1 MSIRFNYIEAGRVK
15 EPNIY
20 NNFSFINKNN
30 ELSTNIQNMKRNN
43 QNIEDELDDI
53 ITGLNKLASLFGS
66 YERYDGQI
74 SDCKSQINKIKFN
87 SYTEMNNLI
96 DNINQQLIELK
107 NKSKNQL
114 TDIENLTNELRG
126 EKHGN

>member
-20 NNFSFINKNN
+20 NNFSFINKKN
-30 ELSTNIQNMKRNN
+30 ELSTNIQNMKSNTR
-43 QNIEDELDDI
+43 NIEDDLDDI

-66 YERYDGQI
+66 YGRYDGQI

-87 SYTEMNNLI
+87 SYVEMNNLI
-96 DNINQQLIELK
+96 DNINQQLKELK
-107 NKSKNQL
+107 DKSENQL
-114 TDIENLTNELRG
+114 ADIKNLTDKLRG